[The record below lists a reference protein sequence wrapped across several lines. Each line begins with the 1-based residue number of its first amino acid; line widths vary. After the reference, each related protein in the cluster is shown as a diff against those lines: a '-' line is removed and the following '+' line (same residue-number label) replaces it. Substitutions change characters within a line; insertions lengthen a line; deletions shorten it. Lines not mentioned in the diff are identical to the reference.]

1 MVGIRSKNWVGC
13 LIISTLITV
22 SGLAVAAVPMNQIDF
37 WNDSE
42 PSSLIDLDHSAFED
56 ILKKY
61 VASDHPSGISRF
73 NYTAVTQADF
83 AKLNEYLT
91 YLQFMEPR
99 QLSEAEAKAFW
110 INLYNAATL
119 KMVLEAF
126 IDNGSVNKI
135 KARGMPARRW
145 RRDIVTIAQQD
156 MSLEDIMHGV
166 IRPMYKDPRVHYA
179 LFFCTLGGPDMP
191 TEVFKGDNNEELL
204 SALETNYLQENRAVR
219 VEGDQLVLS
228 EIFKEYDTDF
238 AGSQRELLDYLKGK
252 VPEEVSGL
260 IDTATKVRY
269 EYDTTVNAP

>member
-1 MVGIRSKNWVGC
+1 
-13 LIISTLITV
+13 
-22 SGLAVAAVPMNQIDF
+22 
-37 WNDSE
+37 
-42 PSSLIDLDHSAFED
+42 
-56 ILKKY
+56 
-61 VASDHPSGISRF
+61 
-73 NYTAVTQADF
+73 
-83 AKLNEYLT
+83 
-91 YLQFMEPR
+91 
-99 QLSEAEAKAFW
+99 
-110 INLYNAATL
+110 
-119 KMVLEAF
+119 
-126 IDNGSVNKI
+126 
-135 KARGMPARRW
+135 
-145 RRDIVTIAQQD
+145 
-156 MSLEDIMHGV
+156 MHGV

-252 VPEEVSGL
+252 VPEEVAGL